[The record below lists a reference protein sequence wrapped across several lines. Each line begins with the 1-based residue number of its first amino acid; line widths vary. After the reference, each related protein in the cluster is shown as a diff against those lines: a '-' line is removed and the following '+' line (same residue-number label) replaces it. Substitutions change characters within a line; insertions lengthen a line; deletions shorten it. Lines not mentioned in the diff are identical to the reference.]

1 MEQLIEDIERQYGKE
16 KAEKV
21 RDVVVVV
28 TAKVQAKNLF
38 GWRSFLED
46 ALVET
51 ISWIIRTEF
60 QYSGGAYVACGMQSA
75 IDHCRY
81 CNAKKRRQ
89 DYEMLSLDDEESTIQ
104 VAESDDAKIPR
115 AEFFAPPIST
125 SPTNGFPPFIKYCS
139 ILHLKLYCVVLIYL
153 IQYPKISESCNT
165 SLADQ
170 LLFL

>member
-1 MEQLIEDIERQYGKE
+1 MMEQLIKDIERQYGKE
-16 KAEKV
+16 KAAKV

-89 DYEMLSLDDEESTIQ
+89 DYEMLSLDDEESKIQ
-104 VAESDDAKIPR
+104 VAESDDGRFYEIETLCTDIASKFGKELAEELRPFLQGDEKSLDKKVLAKIQAP
-115 AEFFAPPIST
+115 EFKSWFE
-125 SPTNGFPPFIKYCS
+125 
-139 ILHLKLYCVVLIYL
+139 
-153 IQYPKISESCNT
+153 QYRGR
-165 SLADQ
+165 
-170 LLFL
+170 